1 MSIDK
6 EGFQHLEWSADELK
20 IVRHP
25 KKKKIKV
32 KASGKEQKL
41 LKEFKKS
48 RVPKDIKGFHSTK
61 LKNYSITEATKSEF
75 RNNSSKLKLPKQ
87 SVVLINIGEDLFYRL
102 PIKAYAKLC
111 KLQSVTVETC
121 ITVQD
126 DYMESA
132 QNLYRQTKVMFSIN
146 ELLKFAVNSRY
157 LVDVVY
163 GIQDKASIFSDYD
176 FKFKLLAIYDSGKID
191 YYKSINDF
199 LKDFDLR
206 EI

>member
-6 EGFQHLEWSADELK
+6 EGFQHLEWSTDELK
-20 IVRHP
+20 IVRHS

-32 KASGKEQKL
+32 KAKGKQQKL

-61 LKNYSITEATKSEF
+61 LKSYSITEATKSEF
-75 RNNSSKLKLPKQ
+75 RNNSNKLKLPKQ
-87 SVVLINIGEDLFYRL
+87 SVVLINIGDDLFYRL
-102 PIKAYAKLC
+102 PVKTYSKLC
-111 KLQSVTVETC
+111 RLQSVTVETC

-126 DYMESA
+126 DYMKSA
-132 QNLYRQTKVMFSIN
+132 QNLYKQTKVMFSIN

-176 FKFKLLAIYDSGKID
+176 FKFKLLVIYDSGKID

-199 LKDFDLR
+199 LKDFNLR